1 MRDFFLLSKALFK
14 NTYSL
19 KKNRGKTIALAALL
33 FLSISPI
40 LVMAYFLCLD
50 TFQNSNLGLMTLQAL
65 LFLANMIIFWTA
77 LFVFPSSFYF
87 SNDVPQLLTL
97 PIPSR
102 TIILAKTFMAYVSS
116 LLISVLF
123 LIPVWIAFVQAG
135 VNGIGAVFFI
145 FQIFLNFL
153 PVLFVIGILTV
164 LVMRFIPFFKNKDRF
179 MLVLGI
185 LSIGLAVIV
194 GVASQSLSG
203 DAIEIVQE
211 MLSKNPQLFS
221 NALKIFFQIPSVS
234 ESIYFGSWSAF
245 LISLLISFAF
255 GLVFVVLAEKM
266 YLPVALT
273 IGSSGQKR
281 VKEKKI
287 KASDPFMS
295 YLGVQFKTLLRS
307 PTYFSNLVLG
317 SFVGPIMM
325 VAIFLI
331 NPEIR
336 QSLPML
342 KSIDLS
348 AFFNLWTGLFLA
360 GGISGFFLGSMNG
373 ICATT
378 FSREGRNIDF
388 IKIIPLSMSKQID
401 ARLIVGLFFSM
412 ISALLMLI
420 AFHYIFSYAWY
431 YDLAYIGGALLSSI
445 LVNLI
450 SILIDGIHPK
460 LDWEDETGAVKQN
473 FNVMGEL
480 FVSWLIL
487 GLFVLLY
494 FVSPSLDIFALLAL
508 IVTIV
513 LVGIFYKFVPKVVLK
528 HLMNV

>member
-1 MRDFFLLSKALFK
+1 
-14 NTYSL
+14 
-19 KKNRGKTIALAALL
+19 
-33 FLSISPI
+33 
-40 LVMAYFLCLD
+40 
-50 TFQNSNLGLMTLQAL
+50 
-65 LFLANMIIFWTA
+65 
-77 LFVFPSSFYF
+77 
-87 SNDVPQLLTL
+87 
-97 PIPSR
+97 
-102 TIILAKTFMAYVSS
+102 
-116 LLISVLF
+116 
-123 LIPVWIAFVQAG
+123 
-135 VNGIGAVFFI
+135 
-145 FQIFLNFL
+145 
-153 PVLFVIGILTV
+153 
-164 LVMRFIPFFKNKDRF
+164 
-179 MLVLGI
+179 
-185 LSIGLAVIV
+185 
-194 GVASQSLSG
+194 
-203 DAIEIVQE
+203 
-211 MLSKNPQLFS
+211 
-221 NALKIFFQIPSVS
+221 
-234 ESIYFGSWSAF
+234 
-245 LISLLISFAF
+245 
-255 GLVFVVLAEKM
+255 
-266 YLPVALT
+266 
-273 IGSSGQKR
+273 
-281 VKEKKI
+281 
-287 KASDPFMS
+287 
-295 YLGVQFKTLLRS
+295 
-307 PTYFSNLVLG
+307 
-317 SFVGPIMM
+317 MM

-336 QSLPML
+336 QFLPML

-348 AFFNLWTGLFLA
+348 TFFNLWTGLFLA

-513 LVGIFYKFVPKVVLK
+513 LVGIFYKFVPKIVLK